1 MKFINI
7 KIDSCFDFAQ
17 LMSDDT
23 RYKRGVN
30 FAKLRLKIK
39 LKVVFLVK
47 FSLVE
52 KWESRS
58 NKAKLFSRKYPRHK
72 EEKTCALKITGSPIK
87 NWVR

>member
-1 MKFINI
+1 MKYGALLYSLSFRKEESISL
-7 KIDSCFDFAQ
+7 DCFE
-17 LMSDDT
+17 
-23 RYKRGVN
+23 K
-30 FAKLRLKIK
+30 KLNY
-39 LKVVFLVK
+39 VFLVK
-47 FSLVE
+47 FSSVE